1 MRLQSARERLEDNIV
16 RGEWRVASGWKDEDW
31 ESRFWDKGHSG
42 RMTRFRN
49 TLISGRKSSMWQNDA
64 NFFFPPTAWKLQMCF
79 ASFKPFLVYAQYFLN
94 GECFKQ

>member
-1 MRLQSARERLEDNIV
+1 
-16 RGEWRVASGWKDEDW
+16 
-31 ESRFWDKGHSG
+31 
-42 RMTRFRN
+42 
-49 TLISGRKSSMWQNDA
+49 MWQNDA